1 MSFRKVFHST
11 LAALILSALP
21 GSLACMDPVGPDGL
35 GKCGPRPSQEQADA
49 CTRSFCPRALK
60 LPFDAVV
67 QNVSIVGPEKIYTR
81 LLLWLG
87 HHLPGPGKDQ
97 PRRLHGFSYGN
108 RHRLPGREDP
118 LATGIRARIGLGTV
132 PPASFNMNF
141 QPTRS
146 P

>member
-11 LAALILSALP
+11 LAALIQSALP

-67 QNVSIVGPEKIYTR
+67 QNVSIVGPEKIYTGLVR
-81 LLLWLG
+81 GLG
-87 HHLPGPGKDQ
+87 CSYGWAITFQVQEKTSLGGYTAFRTVTVIASPDGKIHWQPEYGPGSD
-97 PRRLHGFSYGN
+97 
-108 RHRLPGREDP
+108 
-118 LATGIRARIGLGTV
+118 
-132 PPASFNMNF
+132 
-141 QPTRS
+141 
-146 P
+146 